1 MIKKLMAV
9 ALLSALLSGCFLPWH
24 GPHGG
29 GGGGPMM
36 QQGGG
41 AGGHGNGGPRSS
53 LPSPRQP

>member
-9 ALLSALLSGCFLPWH
+9 ALLSAFLSGCFLPWH

-29 GGGGPMM
+29 GGGGSMM

-41 AGGHGNGGPRSS
+41 AGGHGNGGPR
-53 LPSPRQP
+53 